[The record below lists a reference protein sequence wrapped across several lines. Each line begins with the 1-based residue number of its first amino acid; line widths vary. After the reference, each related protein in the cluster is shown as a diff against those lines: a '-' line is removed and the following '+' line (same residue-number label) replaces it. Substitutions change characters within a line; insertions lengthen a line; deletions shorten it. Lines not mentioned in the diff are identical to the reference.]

1 MRPNNGSL
9 IAAAYNAALR
19 SLALIKISTARSDSV
34 NAFIRGFGQRIAI
47 STQIDCQKLI
57 RKNASDDAVVCC
69 AQFICES

>member
-34 NAFIRGFGQRIAI
+34 NAFIGGFGQRIAI
-47 STQIDCQKLI
+47 STLDCQKLI